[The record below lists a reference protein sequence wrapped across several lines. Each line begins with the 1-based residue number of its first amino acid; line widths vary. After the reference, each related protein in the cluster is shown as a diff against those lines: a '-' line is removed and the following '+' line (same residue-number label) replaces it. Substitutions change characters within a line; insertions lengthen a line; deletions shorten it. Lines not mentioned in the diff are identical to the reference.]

1 MGDAA
6 TLARPTLSDG
16 EGSVIRYF
24 ERAREHLKKLPS
36 DSAREDWLRLEQS
49 RFEAAFAGFEKAVRD
64 GESTKAGETA
74 WAYSQTIV
82 TLASLRCAF
91 RDQQRGLPMAP
102 WEHLDRYLGDM
113 KIEAPRLAEALGG
126 GR

>member
-16 EGSVIRYF
+16 EGSIVRYF

-102 WEHLDRYLGDM
+102 WEHLDRHIRDL
-113 KIEAPRLAEALGG
+113 EAELPRMPEALGG
-126 GR
+126 GQ